1 MLRYLGKGSNFPDEA
16 PLVQVWDAMPKQGN
30 YSDCG
35 VYVCKYMDYTLQGYD
50 LSTVSWNATDV
61 DLFRYRIAKEI
72 QKGIAKNIPTHR
84 MKQRLEQASS

>member
-1 MLRYLGKGSNFPDEA
+1 MLRYLGKGLQFPKDD

-50 LSTVSWNATDV
+50 LSTLTWDASDV
-61 DLFRYRIAKEI
+61 EVFRYRIAKEL
-72 QKGIAKNIPTHR
+72 QKGIARRIPSYLMR
-84 MKQRLEQASS
+84 QRLELANR